1 MVRDGSRSSC
11 VAGCE
16 VSSSGSGLYERS
28 SNRLG
33 GLFGVPRPLSR
44 ALLSSMSSIY
54 HFRFLFAIAKDK
66 SGENDNRPYRLMKI
80 PVLSASSFLEEG
92 AREVDTCR
100 SVQSVSAVLSSQA
113 TEGPRLLMLL
123 HFEELEPSKSQLHR
137 YFAKGSNS
145 SPRAMPSTPC
155 QVSLLSVTIPC
166 SIQYTLTTS
175 RPIAVAFIAFS

>member
-33 GLFGVPRPLSR
+33 GLFGVPRPLSQV
-44 ALLSSMSSIY
+44 LLSSMSAVY
-54 HFRFLFAIAKDK
+54 HFRFLFAIAKGK

-113 TEGPRLLMLL
+113 TEGPHLLMLL
-123 HFEELEPSKSQLHR
+123 HFEELEPPRSLFHR
-137 YFAKGSNS
+137 YLATGSSS
-145 SPRAMPSTPC
+145 SPKTRPSTPC
-155 QVSLLSVTIPC
+155 RVSLLSATIPC
-166 SIQYTLTTS
+166 SIQ
-175 RPIAVAFIAFS
+175 